1 MWYVFRLKDMIE
13 VSDSYYFLHILDIG
27 ITGCSILNVGFQL
40 VQIIVILNAT
50 LCHIIFQSY

>member
-13 VSDSYYFLHILDIG
+13 VSDSYYFLHILDIS

-50 LCHIIFQSY
+50 LCHIVFQSY